1 MGGKVLKN
9 MGKSATHLV
18 WANGKLKTLLK
29 ASELNLQIV
38 SPLWI
43 KACTEQ
49 DKLVSENG
57 YRPSKLE
64 EKIKFAKNQQAPTE
78 LKKKR
83 AAPDQLTLIETRNKE
98 NEDLDVVPKT
108 EDEINETAA
117 YLDRVRKQR
126 KDEQYFQRE
135 FAKDMK
141 KFSKPPEESKA
152 QKGDIYDQFVDG
164 ELTVVEFVEKVTL
177 KQSRVKQSKK
187 RQLNQTVIPVK
198 NRRLDEFYNNNA
210 KLEKRADPNRS
221 AFINLN
227 DMLQD
232 LESSEEAITAK
243 FVEQ

>member
-1 MGGKVLKN
+1 
-9 MGKSATHLV
+9 
-18 WANGKLKTLLK
+18 
-29 ASELNLQIV
+29 
-38 SPLWI
+38 
-43 KACTEQ
+43 
-49 DKLVSENG
+49 
-57 YRPSKLE
+57 
-64 EKIKFAKNQQAPTE
+64 
-78 LKKKR
+78 
-83 AAPDQLTLIETRNKE
+83 
-98 NEDLDVVPKT
+98 
-108 EDEINETAA
+108 
-117 YLDRVRKQR
+117 
-126 KDEQYFQRE
+126 
-135 FAKDMK
+135 MK
-141 KFSKPPEESKA
+141 KFSKPLEESKA

-227 DMLQD
+227 DLLQD